1 MKVSFDF
8 DNTLSKQD
16 VQDYAKN
23 KKKKGVEVF
32 IITAR
37 FNELRKSFFKQNPT
51 NDDLWNICYKIG
63 LSTKNV
69 IFCNMEDK
77 STAILD
83 TDLVWHLDDCW
94 VTLNDINSNTNTPAI
109 DVTKK
114 DWKQKCNKLFEK
126 QKKKKKSN

>member
-1 MKVSFDF
+1 
-8 DNTLSKQD
+8 
-16 VQDYAKN
+16 
-23 KKKKGVEVF
+23 
-32 IITAR
+32 
-37 FNELRKSFFKQNPT
+37 
-51 NDDLWNICYKIG
+51 
-63 LSTKNV
+63 
-69 IFCNMEDK
+69 MEDK

-126 QKKKKKSN
+126 QNKQKKSN